1 MICPS
6 EKCGSTNI
14 EHLPHYWAS
23 LPGDSP
29 LKARYAQP
37 EEPDL
42 RTRLILGAVAVLGL
56 VVAVTGGGVALG
68 LVMLAG
74 GAAGVVFTTG
84 RIGAAVAARELWQRQ
99 QICLACTGLWV
110 P

>member
-1 MICPS
+1 MRCPS
-6 EKCGSTNI
+6 DKCQSTNVQ
-14 EHLPHYWAS
+14 HLPHYWAS

-29 LKARYAQP
+29 LKRRYAQP
-37 EEPDL
+37 DEPDQ

-56 VVAVTGGGVALG
+56 LVAVTGGVALG
-68 LVMLAG
+68 LLMLAG
-74 GAAGVVFTTG
+74 GGAGVAFTTN
-84 RIGAAVAARELWQRQ
+84 RIGAAVAARELWQRR

>member
-1 MICPS
+1 MFCPS
-6 EKCGSTNI
+6 DKCGSSNV

-37 EEPDL
+37 DEPDQ
-42 RTRLILGAVAVLGL
+42 RTRLILAGVAVLGI
-56 VVAVTGGGVALG
+56 VVLCTGGIGLG
-68 LVMLAG
+68 LLMLAVG
-74 GAAGVVFTTG
+74 GAGVLWATG
-84 RIGAAVAARELWQRQ
+84 RIGASEAERAVWQRR
-99 QICLACTGLWV
+99 QICLACTHLWE

>member
-1 MICPS
+1 VRCPS

-14 EHLPHYWAS
+14 QHLPHYWES
-23 LPGDSP
+23 LPGESP

-37 EEPDL
+37 DEPDQ

-56 VVAVTGGGVALG
+56 VVLVTGGVGFG
-68 LVMLAG
+68 LTLLAV
-74 GAAGVVFTTG
+74 GAAGVVFTTS
-84 RIGAAVAARELWQRQ
+84 RIGAAVAARELWQRR
-99 QICLACTGLWV
+99 QICLACTHLWV